1 MNHNFDIFVK
11 EHLQEILCEAEKDH
25 ALAFI
30 RKGHINSHKRAQ
42 LKLARQLTVP
52 EIPLQDCAVSPSFSH
67 NHL

>member
-30 RKGHINSHKRAQ
+30 RKVRINSHKRVK
-42 LKLARQLTVP
+42 LKLSHQLTVS
-52 EIPLQDCAVSPSFSH
+52 EIMLQDCAVSPGFSESH
-67 NHL
+67 